1 MKKLIATS
9 ILLLLIAGAINV
21 RAQQNPAEYLG
32 LPGDNLNLYAVM
44 DLFRESETLEGFERN
59 LNDENTKIN
68 NLDLNDDNLIDY
80 IMVSDYVNGD
90 DHTIVLSVAI
100 SKTEKQDVAVFTVN
114 KLNNGSV
121 QIQLIGDEELYGKNY
136 IIEPIYDEK
145 NGETPNPGYKGN
157 DQNVT
162 VVHTTT
168 YEVATWPMMVY
179 IYQPSYVVWRS
190 GWYYGYYPSY
200 WRPWSPFY
208 YHYYYGYHSHW
219 YPTYYKHYRH
229 WDRPRYQSYNTFY
242 YTSVR
247 SHSVQVDNRI
257 REGNYRTT
265 YSHPEMRNEGEKK
278 GISSNPVSRRSPSN
292 LENSRKNNSSD
303 QIQNDSRRNVNSD
316 NNKSATETK
325 SNRREEGQVRSSDTK
340 TEKSVTTRESGRR
353 NESTERSTTTS
364 PGKSVSKPTTVKSS
378 NTERRQEKTTTVKP
392 AKASTTKSES
402 SGRKTEKKAES
413 TTPTKRR

>member
-68 NLDLNDDNLIDY
+68 NLDLNNDNLIDY

-219 YPTYYKHYRH
+219 YPTYYQHYRH